1 MPAEPR
7 SNTADSVAAELS
19 VARLLDDARQRLIE
33 AWDRD
38 EEPQYLLVHP
48 RLYDVVA
55 EAKAREIRAG
65 KALRLLGLL
74 LVSSDTTGLESPEV
88 R

>member
-1 MPAEPR
+1 MPAERRATP
-7 SNTADSVAAELS
+7 TLADDVS
-19 VARLLDDARQRLIE
+19 VARLLDDARERLIE

-48 RLYDVVA
+48 SLYDVVA
-55 EAKAREIRAG
+55 QEKAREVRHG
-65 KALRLLGLL
+65 RPLRLLGLL
-74 LVSSDTTGLESPEV
+74 LVSSGATPVDAPEV

>member
-1 MPAEPR
+1 VATEPR
-7 SNTADSVAAELS
+7 AATPPLGGVS
-19 VARLLDDARQRLIE
+19 VARLLDDARERLVE

-55 EAKAREIRAG
+55 RAKAREVRQG
-65 KALRLLGLL
+65 RPLRLLGLL
-74 LVSSDTTGLESPEV
+74 LVSSDATSVDAPEV